1 MQNVQKSSSDLA
13 TKLEDM
19 GDNIAQELDEIKS
32 STTQR
37 LNSLIDFHSKSFF
50 EKLSGKP
57 EQTS

>member
-1 MQNVQKSSSDLA
+1 MQNVQKSSSDLV

-37 LNSLIDFHSKSFF
+37 LNFLIDFHSKSFLG
-50 EKLSGKP
+50 KLFGKP
-57 EQTS
+57 DQTG